1 MKKGA
6 LFVHGQRPA
15 RKRRRV
21 TVSRKPVLLARDDME
36 HIIANARDL
45 YESMPRYEPALADAI
60 AAALFNQ
67 LTSPLREHPVLLSRI
82 CGISDATLWQWR
94 VGRTDFNVD
103 LLSKYSDS
111 FARALGLPLKLAE
124 EAANLMSGIPW
135 RGKKSG
141 PQLLQYVVQHDLD
154 ARSLLHLAR
163 RQERMN
169 ISTFARRTGISKDL
183 LSRMSSPP
191 KYDSDHPGKR
201 GDVQVTL
208 VAQRFGLTL
217 PDEIAEFRLLATRGM
232 TTPLVSQREL
242 AEGFHHK
249 SAKQP
254 RHLFLLR
261 FLTLLR
267 ERHGL
272 PSRGSLAD
280 AIWEQTFPPDA
291 KDSVSMDI
299 LAFNHRLTNVT
310 KPPMEGCVR
319 LPEEWAEAL
328 ASFAFPSARE
338 LKLRLALARYL
349 KNNGD
354 SRSKVKR
361 PKPSDVRN

>member
-1 MKKGA
+1 
-6 LFVHGQRPA
+6 
-15 RKRRRV
+15 
-21 TVSRKPVLLARDDME
+21 ME
-36 HIIANARDL
+36 HIIANARSHCA
-45 YESMPRYEPALADAI
+45 SMVRYEPARADAI
-60 AAALFNQ
+60 AAALFNE
-67 LTSPLREHPVLLSRI
+67 LTSPFREHPVLLSRI

-94 VGRTDFNVD
+94 IGRTPFNVD
-103 LLSKYSDS
+103 TLSKYSDHL
-111 FARALGLPLKLAE
+111 ARALGLPLKLAE

-135 RGKKSG
+135 KGKKAGS
-141 PQLLQYVVQHDLD
+141 QLLRYVVEHGLD

-169 ISTFARRTGISKDL
+169 ISTFTRKMGISKDL

-191 KYDSDHPGKR
+191 DYDSDHPGKR
-201 GDVQVTL
+201 GDVSVTL
-208 VAQRFGLTL
+208 AAQRFGLTL
-217 PDEIAEFRLLATRGM
+217 PEEIAEFRLLATRG
-232 TTPLVSQREL
+232 TAIPPVSQSDLTEAFRRE
-242 AEGFHHK
+242 

-280 AIWEQTFPPDA
+280 AIWEQTFPADA

-299 LAFNHRLTNVT
+299 LAFKHRLTNVT

-319 LPEEWAEAL
+319 LPEEWAESL
-328 ASFAFPSARE
+328 AVFAFPGAKE
-338 LKLRLALARYL
+338 LKLRRDLACYL
-349 KNNGD
+349 KNHGD
-354 SRSKVKR
+354 SRKVNRAQAQRGGK
-361 PKPSDVRN
+361 